1 MMNFSW
7 PSSPS
12 ETLVLAEV
20 LLAWFVVNYVLA
32 RDPIG
37 FQEIELSLEQNSRW
51 IYQVVARSLALGV
64 VTLLIVG
71 WSLPG
76 VALTVLAITGVFILP
91 FGHRLLVA
99 KGIKAEAEWELC
111 VNILVIVSAGSI
123 VGHARLAIA
132 HSIIRTPLS
141 AERLIPLTMAGAALA
156 FAGQGA
162 THIVRGILD
171 KVGTV
176 PRARADS
183 EEIDTSEYNRGRVIG
198 NLERGLMLLT
208 VALGSYAALGFLVAA
223 KGLIRIKEFEDRD
236 FAEYFLVGTLAS
248 VLVALVLG
256 LLVRNVFIEWWV

>member
-7 PSSPS
+7 PSSPG
-12 ETLVLAEV
+12 ETLALAEV
-20 LLAWFVVNYVLA
+20 LLAWSVVNYALG

-37 FQEIELSLEQNSRW
+37 FQEIRSSLDKYSRW
-51 IYQVVARSLALGV
+51 TYQVVARSLALGV
-64 VTLLIVG
+64 VTVLIVG

-76 VALTVLAITGVFILP
+76 VALAVLTLTGALILP
-91 FGHRLLVA
+91 FGRRLLVA
-99 KGIKAEAEWELC
+99 RGIKTEAEWELC
-111 VNILVIVSAGSI
+111 VNILVIVTAGSV
-123 VGHARLAIA
+123 VGHAQLGIA
-132 HSIIRTPLS
+132 YSIIRVPLS
-141 AERLIPLTMAGAALA
+141 AERLIPLIMAGTALA
-156 FAGQGA
+156 FAGEGA

-176 PRARADS
+176 PRARAGS

-248 VLVALVLG
+248 VLAALVLG
-256 LLVRNVFIEWWV
+256 LLVRTVFLEWWV

>member
-7 PSSPS
+7 PSSPG
-12 ETLVLAEV
+12 ETLALAEV
-20 LLAWFVVNYVLA
+20 LLAWFAINYVFA

-37 FQEIELSLEQNSRW
+37 FQEIRLSLDKDSRW
-51 IYQVVARSLALGV
+51 IYQVVARSLALGLVTSLV
-64 VTLLIVG
+64 VGLR
-71 WSLPG
+71 LPG
-76 VALTVLAITGVFILP
+76 IALTVLAITAAFILP
-91 FGHRLLVA
+91 CGRRLLVA
-99 KGIKAEAEWELC
+99 RGVKAEAEWEIF
-111 VNILVIVSAGSI
+111 VNVLFIISAGSI
-123 VGHARLAIA
+123 VGHAHLGIA
-132 HSIIRTPLS
+132 HSIFRVPLS
-141 AERLIPLTMAGAALA
+141 ADRLIPLTVAGAAVA

-176 PRARADS
+176 PRARPGS
-183 EEIDTSEYNRGRVIG
+183 QEVDTSEYNRGRVIG

-248 VLVALVLG
+248 VLTALALG
-256 LLVRNVFIEWWV
+256 LLVRNVFLEWWA